1 MHFYDIIGTAG
12 VLLIV
17 LAYLLLQL
25 EKISSRDILY
35 SGMNAVGASLI
46 IFSLIFE
53 FNFSAF
59 LIEFF
64 WVIIS
69 LLGIYKGLKR

>member
-1 MHFYDIIGTAG
+1 MHFYDIIGTVG
-12 VLLIV
+12 VFLIV

-35 SGMNAVGASLI
+35 SGMNAAGASLI

>member
-1 MHFYDIIGTAG
+1 LHFYDIIGTVG
-12 VLLIV
+12 VFLIV

-35 SGMNAVGASLI
+35 SGMNAAGASLI

>member
-1 MHFYDIIGTAG
+1 
-12 VLLIV
+12 
-17 LAYLLLQL
+17 LQL

-35 SGMNAVGASLI
+35 SGMNAAGASLI

>member
-1 MHFYDIIGTAG
+1 
-12 VLLIV
+12 V

>member
-1 MHFYDIIGTAG
+1 LHFYDIIGTAG

-35 SGMNAVGASLI
+35 SGMNAAGASLI